1 MKSSEYLGIHR
12 RNQMHAQSSSINLEV
27 RCEIYLEL
35 MIKTAER
42 CQGLYSGVFVLAIFL
57 TYLTL
62 FSSVSVVKLEQTNAL

>member
-1 MKSSEYLGIHR
+1 
-12 RNQMHAQSSSINLEV
+12 
-27 RCEIYLEL
+27 